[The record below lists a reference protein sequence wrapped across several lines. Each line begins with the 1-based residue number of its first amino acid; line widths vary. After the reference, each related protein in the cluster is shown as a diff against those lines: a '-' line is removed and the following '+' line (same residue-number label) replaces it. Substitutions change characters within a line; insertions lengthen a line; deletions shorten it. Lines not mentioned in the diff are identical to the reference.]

1 MFVILM
7 EVVGTVALGL
17 ILGSLS
23 SMFMVRATASLSLH
37 ERRLA
42 NPKSP
47 FDGDHQTS
55 RLLEDKVERQ
65 LAELREYLTEKRVP
79 KKLRGRVRHY
89 MELLYRHKTV
99 RHKREIHPMPEP

>member
-1 MFVILM
+1 MSR
-7 EVVGTVALGL
+7 E
-17 ILGSLS
+17 
-23 SMFMVRATASLSLH
+23 SLH
-37 ERRLA
+37 ERSLA
-42 NPKSP
+42 EPVSTHSCG
-47 FDGDHQTS
+47 GDHQTS

-99 RHKREIHPMPEP
+99 RHTHEFPPIPKP